1 MATSFCESSA
11 LMNAPFDPSSLTAGK
26 FAVGQPVSRK
36 EDPVLLRG
44 EGRYADDLNRPDQLY
59 AVMVRSR
66 IAHGTLGSIDVAA
79 AREMPGVRA
88 VILAEDLDAAGIR
101 NMPAAAGKN
110 RDGSATPRPPQRPL
124 ATGRVR
130 YVGEPI
136 AMVVAETIKLAKD
149 AAEAVFADID
159 PLPAVTTAGEAAAP
173 GAPLLHDDAPG
184 NLCMDFHYGD
194 VEKVA
199 AAFAAAAHVTTLSLR
214 NNRIVVCPMEPRSA
228 IGEYDA
234 EKDRLV
240 LRLGC
245 QGVFGQRAL
254 LSGVMGLPVE
264 KLHIL
269 TGNVGGSFG
278 MKASAYPEYVC
289 LLHAARTLGQPV
301 KWTDERAE
309 SFMSDSHGRDHE
321 MVAELALDADGKF
334 LALRVTGYGNLGA
347 WLSNATTIPPTLNT
361 VKNIIGVYATPLI
374 QVSTKCLFTNTT
386 PVGAYRGAGRPEG
399 NYYMERLVETA
410 AREMAIDP
418 VELRRRNH
426 IQPEQ
431 MPYQAPSGMV
441 YDSGEFPAIME
452 QALTEADWDGYPA
465 RQAASRARGKIRGR
479 GIGHYLEVTADAGNE
494 MGGIRFEADGNVT
507 IITGTLDYGQGHA
520 SAFAQVLSHQLG
532 VPFEKIKLLQ
542 GDSDELLAGGG
553 TGGSRSMMQ
562 SGGAIIEASDI
573 VVERGKRAAAHFLEA
588 AVADIEFSRGRFTI
602 AGTDRSI
609 GIMDLAE
616 RLRLSVQL
624 PDDLPRTLDVSHVFK
639 GVPSAFPNGCH
650 VAEIELDPDT
660 GVVEVVS
667 YATVNDFGVL
677 VNPML
682 VEGQAHGG
690 IAQGIGQALMEMV
703 TYDADGQLVTG
714 SYMDYALPRAN
725 DFPGLGFI
733 SHPVPARTN
742 KLGAKGCGE
751 AGCAGSLPAV
761 MNAVVDALSE
771 FGIRHI
777 DMPATPYRIWQAIQ
791 AAQS

>member
-1 MATSFCESSA
+1 
-11 LMNAPFDPSSLTAGK
+11 MNAPFDPSLLAAQK

-44 EGRYADDLNRPDQLY
+44 EGRYTDDLNQPNQLH
-59 AVMVRSR
+59 AVMLRSR
-66 IAHGTLGSIDVAA
+66 MAHGIIRGVDVAA
-79 AREMPGVRA
+79 ARETPGVRA

-101 NMPAAAGKN
+101 NMPAAAAKH
-110 RDGSATPRPPQRPL
+110 RDGSATPRPAQRPL

-136 AMVVAETIKLAKD
+136 AMVVAETSKLAKD
-149 AAEAVFADID
+149 AAEMVFADID
-159 PLPAVTTAGEAAAP
+159 PLPAVTTAGAAATA

-184 NLCMDFHYGD
+184 NVCLDFHFGD
-194 VEKVA
+194 AGKVA
-199 AAFAAAAHVTTLSLR
+199 AAFAEAAHVTRLSLR

-228 IGEYDA
+228 IGEYDSA
-234 EKDRLV
+234 QDRLV

-254 LSGVMGLPVE
+254 LSGIMGVPVE
-264 KLHIL
+264 KLHVL

-289 LLHAARTLGQPV
+289 LLHAARQLGQPV
-301 KWTDERAE
+301 KWTDERSE

-321 MVAELALDADGKF
+321 MVAELALDAAGKF
-334 LALRVTGYGNLGA
+334 LAVRVTGYGNLGA
-347 WLSNATTIPPTLNT
+347 WLSNATTIPPTLNA
-361 VKNIIGVYATPLI
+361 VKNIVGVYATPLI
-374 QVSTKCLFTNTT
+374 QVSTKCMFTNTT

-410 AREMAIDP
+410 ARELKIDR

-426 IQPEQ
+426 IRPEQ
-431 MPYQAPSGMV
+431 MPYKAPSGMA
-441 YDSGEFPAIME
+441 YDGGEFPTIME
-452 QALTEADWDGYPA
+452 QALLAADWDGYAA
-465 RQAASRARGKIRGR
+465 RQAESRARGRIRGR

-494 MGGIRFEADGNVT
+494 MAGIRFEDDGSVT

-520 SAFAQVLSHQLG
+520 SPFAQVLTAQLG
-532 VPFEKIKLLQ
+532 IPFEKIKLLQ
-542 GDSDELLAGGG
+542 GDSDQLVAGGG
-553 TGGSRSMMQ
+553 TGGSRSIMQ
-562 SGGAIIEASDI
+562 SGGAIVEASDI
-573 VVERGKRAAAHFLEA
+573 VIERGKQAAAQFLEA
-588 AVADIEFSRGRFTI
+588 AVVDIEFSRGRFTI

-616 RLRLSVQL
+616 RLRLEPPSTGEG
-624 PDDLPRTLDVSHVFK
+624 PRTLDVSHVFK

-650 VAEIELDPDT
+650 IAEIELDPDT

-703 TYDADGQLVTG
+703 AYDDDGQLISG

-725 DFPGLGFI
+725 DFPGLAFE

-742 KLGAKGCGE
+742 PLGVKGCGE

-761 MNAVVDALSE
+761 MNAVVDALAE
-771 FGIRHI
+771 FGITHI
-777 DMPATPYRIWQAIQ
+777 DMPATPFRIWQAIQ
-791 AAQS
+791 AARS

>member
-1 MATSFCESSA
+1 
-11 LMNAPFDPSSLTAGK
+11 MNAPFDPSLLAAEK

-44 EGRYADDLNRPDQLY
+44 EGRYTDDLNCPNQLY

-66 IAHGTLGSIDVAA
+66 MAHGIINGVDVAA

-88 VILAEDLDAAGIR
+88 AILAEDLDAAGIR

-110 RDGSATPRPPQRPL
+110 RDGSATPRPAQRPL
-124 ATGRVR
+124 AAGRVR

-136 AMVVAETIKLAKD
+136 AMVVAETSKQAKD

-159 PLPAVTTAGEAAAP
+159 TLPAVTSAGEAAAP
-173 GAPLLHDDAPG
+173 GAPLVHDDAPG
-184 NLCMDFHYGD
+184 NVCLDFHFGD
-194 VEKVA
+194 VEKVS
-199 AAFAAAAHVTTLSLR
+199 AAFAEAAHVTRLSLR

-228 IGEYDA
+228 IGDYDV

-254 LSGVMGLPVE
+254 LSGIMGVSVE
-264 KLHIL
+264 KLQVL

-289 LLHAARTLGQPV
+289 LLYAARALGQPV
-301 KWTDERAE
+301 KWTDERSE

-321 MVAELALDADGKF
+321 MVAELALDAGGKF

-361 VKNIIGVYATPLI
+361 LKNIIGVYGTPLI

-410 AREMAIDP
+410 AREMGIDR

-426 IQPEQ
+426 IRPEQ
-431 MPYQAPSGMV
+431 MPYKAPSGMV
-441 YDSGEFPAIME
+441 YDCGEFPAIME
-452 QALTEADWDGYPA
+452 KALIAADWDGYAA
-465 RQAASRARGKIRGR
+465 RQAASRTRGKIRGR

-494 MGGIRFEADGNVT
+494 MGGIRFEANGSVT
-507 IITGTLDYGQGHA
+507 IVTGTLDYGQGHA
-520 SAFAQVLSHQLG
+520 SPFAQVLSSRLG
-532 VPFEKIKLLQ
+532 IPFEKIKLFQ

-562 SGGAIIEASDI
+562 SGGAIVEASDI
-573 VVERGKRAAAHFLEA
+573 LIERGKQAAAHFLEA

-616 RLRLSVQL
+616 RLRVGVRL
-624 PDDLPRTLDVSHVFK
+624 PDGVPATLDVSHVFK

-650 VAEIELDPDT
+650 IAEIELDPDT
-660 GVVEVVS
+660 GVVEVVG

-703 TYDADGQLVTG
+703 AYDEDGQLITG

-725 DFPGLGFI
+725 DFPGLGFE

-742 KLGAKGCGE
+742 SLGVKGCGE

-761 MNAVVDALSE
+761 MNAVVDALAE
-771 FGIRHI
+771 FGIAHI

-791 AAQS
+791 AARA

>member
-1 MATSFCESSA
+1 VLEQNFP
-11 LMNAPFDPSSLTAGK
+11 LMDGPFDVSLLAAEK

-44 EGRYADDLNRPDQLY
+44 EGRYTDDLNRPNQLY

-66 IAHGTLGSIDVAA
+66 VAHGTITGIDVAT

-101 NMPAAAGKN
+101 DMPAGANKN
-110 RDGSATPRPPQRPL
+110 RDGSPTPRPSQRPL

-136 AMVVAETIKLAKD
+136 VMVVAETGKLAKD
-149 AAEAVFADID
+149 AAETVFADID

-173 GAPLLHDDAPG
+173 GAPLVHDDVPG
-184 NLCMDFHYGD
+184 NVCLDYHFGD
-194 VEKVA
+194 SEKVS
-199 AAFAAAAHVTTLSLR
+199 AAFAAAAHVTRLSLR

-234 EKDRLV
+234 DKDRLV

-254 LSGVMGLPVE
+254 LSGIMGVPVE
-264 KLHIL
+264 KLQVL

-289 LLHAARTLGQPV
+289 LLHAARTLRQPV
-301 KWTDERAE
+301 KWTDERSE

-321 MVAELALDADGKF
+321 MLAELALDADGKF

-361 VKNIIGVYATPLI
+361 VKNIIGVYATPLVE
-374 QVSTKCLFTNTT
+374 VSSKCLFTHTT

-410 AREMAIDP
+410 AREMGIDR

-426 IQPEQ
+426 IRPGQ
-431 MPYQAPSGMV
+431 MPYKAPSGML
-441 YDSGEFPAIME
+441 YDCGEFPAVME
-452 QALTEADWDGYPA
+452 KALIAADWNGYPA
-465 RQAASRARGKIRGR
+465 RQAASRRRGKIRGR

-494 MGGIRFEADGNVT
+494 MGGIRFEDNGDVT

-520 SAFAQVLSHQLG
+520 SPFAQVLSARLG

-562 SGGAIIEASDI
+562 SGGAIVEASDMVI
-573 VVERGKRAAAHFLEA
+573 ERGKQAAAHFLEA

-609 GIMDLAE
+609 GIMHLAD
-616 RLRLSVQL
+616 RLRLAVRL

-650 VAEIELDPDT
+650 IAEVELDPDT
-660 GVVEVVS
+660 GVVEIVS

-690 IAQGIGQALMEMV
+690 IAQGVGQALMEMV
-703 TYDADGQLVTG
+703 AYDGDGQLITG

-725 DFPGLGFI
+725 DFPAMGFI

-742 KLGAKGCGE
+742 PLGAKGCGE
-751 AGCAGSLPAV
+751 AGCAGSLPAT

-771 FGIRHI
+771 FGITHI

-791 AAQS
+791 AVRQ

>member
-1 MATSFCESSA
+1 
-11 LMNAPFDPSSLTAGK
+11 MNAPFDPLLLAAER

-44 EGRYADDLNRPDQLY
+44 EGRYTEDLKRPNQLY

-66 IAHGTLGSIDVAA
+66 MAHGVINSIDVAA
-79 AREMPGVRA
+79 AREMPGVRE

-101 NMPAAAGKN
+101 NMPAAANKN
-110 RDGSATPRPPQRPL
+110 RDGSPTPRPPQRPL
-124 ATGRVR
+124 ATRRVR

-136 AMVVAETIKLAKD
+136 AMVVAETSKQAKD

-159 PLPAVTTAGEAAAP
+159 PLPAVTTAGEAAAS
-173 GAPLLHDDAPG
+173 GAPLVHDEAPG
-184 NLCMDFHYGD
+184 NLCLDFHFGD
-194 VEKVA
+194 AAKVS
-199 AAFAAAAHVTTLSLR
+199 AAFAEAAHVTRLSLR
-214 NNRIVVCPMEPRSA
+214 NNRIVVCPMEPRGA

-234 EKDRLV
+234 EQDRLV

-254 LSGVMGLPVE
+254 LSGIMGVPVE
-264 KLHIL
+264 KLHVL

-301 KWTDERAE
+301 KWTGERSE

-321 MVAELALDADGKF
+321 MLAELALDADGKF

-410 AREMAIDP
+410 AREMGIDR

-431 MPYQAPSGMV
+431 MPYRAPSGMV
-441 YDSGEFPAIME
+441 YDSGEFPAVMDK
-452 QALTEADWDGYPA
+452 ALIAANWYGYRA
-465 RQAASRARGKIRGR
+465 RQIASRQRGKIRGR

-494 MGGIRFEADGNVT
+494 MGGIRFEDNGDVT

-520 SAFAQVLSHQLG
+520 SPFAQVLSARLG
-532 VPFEKIKLLQ
+532 VPFQKIRLRQ
-542 GDSDELLAGGG
+542 GDSDELVAGGG

-562 SGGAIIEASDI
+562 SGGAIVAASDI
-573 VVERGKRAAAHFLEA
+573 VIERGKQAAAHFLEA
-588 AVADIEFSRGRFTI
+588 AVADLEFSRGRFSI
-602 AGTDRSI
+602 AGTDRGI
-609 GIMDLAE
+609 GIMDLVE
-616 RLRLSVQL
+616 RPRLEMRL
-624 PDDLPRTLDVSHVFK
+624 PDDVPRSLDVSHIFK

-650 VAEIELDPDT
+650 IAEIELDPET

-703 TYDADGQLVTG
+703 AYDDDGQLITG

-725 DFPGLGFI
+725 DFPALGFV

-742 KLGAKGCGE
+742 PLGAKGCGE

-771 FGIRHI
+771 FGVTHI
-777 DMPATPYRIWQAIQ
+777 DMPATPYRIWQAIG
-791 AAQS
+791 AARS